1 MEPTAPP
8 LDTPPLLVLPLLPP
22 ESRDTAVPDDDPPP
36 LPAWDVPVLLLPPP
50 PPLLLVAPPPLLLL
64 PPDDPCD
71 CAAAGTLS
79 NHIGTS
85 RAIAKPDHAGTFR
98 FMAHSLLSSTPATGL
113 PPSAMW
119 IALVSAYF
127 EQNAR
132 KIIPPCHRLRAIHVP
147 FS

>member
-1 MEPTAPP
+1 MSVPSELPRVEPTAPL
-8 LDTPPLLVLPLLPP
+8 LDTPPLLPPLPP

-36 LPAWDVPVLLLPPP
+36 LPAWDVPVLPPP

-64 PPDDPCD
+64 PPEEPCD

-85 RAIAKPDHAGTFR
+85 SAIARPDHAGTFR
-98 FMAHSLLSSTPATGL
+98 FMAHSLLRVIPATGL
-113 PPSAMW
+113 PPGAKP

-127 EQNAR
+127 
-132 KIIPPCHRLRAIHVP
+132 
-147 FS
+147 

>member
-1 MEPTAPP
+1 VEPTEP
-8 LDTPPLLVLPLLPP
+8 LLETPPLLPLLPP

-50 PPLLLVAPPPLLLL
+50 PPPPLLDAPPPLLLL

-79 NHIGTS
+79 NQIGTS

-113 PPSAMW
+113 PPGAMW

-127 EQNAR
+127 GRNAR
-132 KIIPPCHRLRAIHVP
+132 KILPPCHHISAIHVP